1 MRERHNIVGSEVGRA
16 RPPVYFR
23 AAVRRRP
30 RTGRGRWVVTLTM
43 AVLALIVAGVVLA
56 GL

>member
-30 RTGRGRWVVTLTM
+30 RAGRGRWVVTLTM
-43 AVLALIVAGVVLA
+43 AVLGLIVAGVVLA

>member
-16 RPPVYFR
+16 RPPIYFR

-30 RTGRGRWVVTLTM
+30 RAGRGRFLVALM
-43 AVLALIVAGVVLA
+43 LLLAAVLAGGLLA